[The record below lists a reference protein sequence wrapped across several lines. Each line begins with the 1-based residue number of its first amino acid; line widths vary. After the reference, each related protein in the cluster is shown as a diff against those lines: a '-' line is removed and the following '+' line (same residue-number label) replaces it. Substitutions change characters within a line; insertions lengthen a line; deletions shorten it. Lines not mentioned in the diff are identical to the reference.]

1 MAKHSNP
8 KSKTCLYR
16 ARPEDYNGC
25 NYIFIEK
32 HSRGCSV
39 EECDKY
45 INDARR
51 RKHTSIVFGKGV
63 NYGEKQ

>member
-8 KSKTCLYR
+8 KCKTCLYR

-25 NYIFIEK
+25 NYIFIEG
-32 HSRGCSV
+32 HSRGCPA

-45 INDARR
+45 IKDARR
-51 RKHTSIVFGKGV
+51 RRQTKIVYSEKGF
-63 NYGEKQ
+63 